1 MTDGND
7 AADAEDVPART
18 ACAGESPAPS
28 DILKYAF
35 GGWGRLC
42 ERPQHPRAL
51 SGLRPLEYPRF
62 SVLIEPRCCDV
73 LSQLL
78 VVLPWPPSCSPKCA
92 ASSSTSSL
100 PSVTAHRPLPPAPPR
115 FLESPSFL
123 RHADRF
129 NLILLVFLYTWRD
142 VVFHAC
148 QAVCLHLPPVRGDPP
163 RLGAGARLYG
173 LSHCCPTTFQN
184 SVS

>member
-1 MTDGND
+1 M
-7 AADAEDVPART
+7 R
-18 ACAGESPAPS
+18 
-28 DILKYAF
+28 
-35 GGWGRLC
+35 

-73 LSQLL
+73 LSQSL

-148 QAVCLHLPPVRGDPP
+148 QAVCLHLPPVRGNPP

-173 LSHCCPTTFQN
+173 LPVPHVRGNPPRPLIYFEVRLRRLGAFMQTPPTPPRT
-184 SVS
+184 